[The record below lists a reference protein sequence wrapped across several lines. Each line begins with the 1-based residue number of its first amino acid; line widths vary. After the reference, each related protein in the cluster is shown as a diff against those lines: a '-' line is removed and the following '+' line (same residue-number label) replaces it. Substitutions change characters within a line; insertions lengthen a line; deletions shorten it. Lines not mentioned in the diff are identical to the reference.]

1 MFAEGVAIYIADLNM
16 VLTEAL
22 GMRREISL
30 LLRETGDNE
39 NGDVSG
45 LDNKLADIE
54 DKMVYLTLPVAET
67 SRL

>member
-1 MFAEGVAIYIADLNM
+1 MFAEGVAICMADLNM

-22 GMRREISL
+22 GMRREISQL
-30 LLRETGDNE
+30 LWETGDNE

-45 LDNKLADIE
+45 LDNKLADME
-54 DKMVYLTLPVAET
+54 DKMAYLTLPVAET

>member
-1 MFAEGVAIYIADLNM
+1 MFAEGVAICMADLNM

-22 GMRREISL
+22 GMRREISQ

-39 NGDVSG
+39 NGDVSS
-45 LDNKLADIE
+45 LDNKLADME
-54 DKMVYLTLPVAET
+54 DKMAYLTLPVAET

>member
-1 MFAEGVAIYIADLNM
+1 MADLNM

-22 GMRREISL
+22 GMRREISQ

-45 LDNKLADIE
+45 LDNKLADME
-54 DKMVYLTLPVAET
+54 DKMAYLTLPVAET